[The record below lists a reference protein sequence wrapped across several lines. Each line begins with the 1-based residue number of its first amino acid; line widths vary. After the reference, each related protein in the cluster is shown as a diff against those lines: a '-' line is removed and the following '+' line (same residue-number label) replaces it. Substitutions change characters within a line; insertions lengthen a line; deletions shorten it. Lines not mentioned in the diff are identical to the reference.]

1 MVPVT
6 SPVSKTFASLALVLR
21 AHYAI
26 YRYMFTVGFHYN
38 FGQIT
43 TWFSDGRCKL
53 LVVGDILLFWRSWF
67 KNRFIKLDLIT
78 VEKICFHFS
87 RVLDGVVDC
96 VSVKPS
102 AGVVPKPWLA

>member
-1 MVPVT
+1 
-6 SPVSKTFASLALVLR
+6 
-21 AHYAI
+21 
-26 YRYMFTVGFHYN
+26 MFTARFQYN

-43 TWFSDGRCKL
+43 ARFSAGRCKQ

-78 VEKICFHFS
+78 VEKICLHFS

-96 VSVKPS
+96 VIVNPS
-102 AGVVPKPWLA
+102 ARESLNHGLRDAQNACAITKVGTVLNLTLKV